1 MSGEEQLTVES
12 VLGPDGRIAR
22 RLSAY
27 EHRPQQ
33 LAMAQAVARAINTQ
47 SHLIVEAGTGV
58 GKSFSYLVPVILE
71 AIQRKQQ
78 ERNSKQSRDS
88 KEGERKRILVST
100 HTIALQEQLIG
111 KDIPFLNAVLP
122 VEFSAV
128 LAKGRSNYISLR
140 RLQAAAARSTATF
153 SETEELRQL
162 SRLQAWTKK
171 TPDGSRADLDFR
183 PLPSVWDEVRSEHG
197 NCLGRK
203 CPTYK
208 DCHYYA
214 ARRRVWNAD
223 LIVVNHALFF
233 ADLALRREGA
243 SVLPDYDVVVLDEA
257 HTVEAVAGDHLGISV
272 SNGQLTYLLGKLY
285 NDRTQKGLLL
295 HHNLKDAQ
303 QMTQRLRF
311 VADDFFDR
319 IAMWRDG
326 SGGNGRAREPLG
338 IDTPLMED
346 MRSLAT
352 RLHRYAENVE
362 EEAQKIELTSA
373 ADRLIMLSLG
383 LDTWLRQ
390 QMDDAVYWVE
400 ISGRK
405 RQIVELVSTPID
417 IGPVLRDELFNQTST
432 VVLTSATLSVGGNVG
447 RIGNPS
453 SAAAHPRDRDG
464 LTIRPTEEEEG
475 GSAAFAYIRSR
486 LGLTRAAELKLGS
499 PFDYRRQARLII
511 ATKMPDPSRE
521 AAAFDRAAG
530 ERIKRHVLETGG
542 RAFVLFTSYRML
554 KTTADRLTSWFAEQN
569 LTLLC
574 QGEGVQRTALLERFK
589 SDPRSVLFG
598 TESFWQGVDVP
609 GDALQNVIITRLP
622 FSVPDHPLLQAR
634 VERIRE
640 NGGNPFME
648 YQVPEAVIK
657 LRQGF
662 GRLIRTQEDTGQ
674 VVILDPRVRTKPYG
688 RTFLASLPE
697 CEVILDDA
705 PAGLSR

>member
-1 MSGEEQLTVES
+1 VTDQSALTVES
-12 VLGPDGRIAR
+12 VLGTEGHIAR
-22 RLSAY
+22 RLPTY
-27 EHRPQQ
+27 EQRPQQ
-33 LAMAQAVARAINTQ
+33 LAMGQAVADAIADE

-58 GKSFSYLVPVILE
+58 GKSFAYLVPVILE
-71 AIQRKQQ
+71 SIQRKQQ
-78 ERNSKQSRDS
+78 DDQAKNS
-88 KEGERKRILVST
+88 ERKRILVST

-140 RLQAAAARSTATF
+140 RLQAAAQRSSAIF
-153 SETEELRQL
+153 GEQQELQQLRSLQGWTE
-162 SRLQAWTKK
+162 K

-233 ADLALRREGA
+233 ADLALRREGV

-272 SNGQLTYLLGKLY
+272 SNGQLTYQFNKLY

-295 HHNLKDAQ
+295 HHNLKQAQ
-303 QMTQRLRF
+303 QLTLRLRILT
-311 VADDFFDR
+311 DELFDR
-319 IAMWRDG
+319 IAIWRDR
-326 SGGNGRAREPLG
+326 SGGNGRARQPLE
-338 IDTPLMED
+338 IETPLMDEL
-346 MRSLAT
+346 RTLAT
-352 RLHRYAENVE
+352 SLHQYAENIE
-362 EEAQKIELTSA
+362 DEAQKIELTAA
-373 ADRLIMLSLG
+373 ADRLISLSLA
-383 LDTWLRQ
+383 LDTWLKQ
-390 QMDDAVYWVE
+390 KLDDAVYWVE

-405 RQIVELVSTPID
+405 RQTIELVSTPID
-417 IGPVLRDELFNQTST
+417 IGPVLRDELFNQTKT
-432 VVLTSATLSVGGNVG
+432 VVLTSATLSVGGQ
-447 RIGNPS
+447 S
-453 SAAAHPRDRDG
+453 DDG
-464 LTIRPTEEEEG
+464 PDADFG
-475 GSAAFAYIRSR
+475 YVRSR
-486 LGLTRAAELKLGS
+486 LGLTKARELQLGS
-499 PFDYRRQARLII
+499 PFDYHRQAKLILP
-511 ATKMPDPSRE
+511 ARMPDPARD
-521 AAAFDRAAG
+521 AAAFDRACV
-530 ERIKRHVLETGG
+530 EQIKRHVLDTDG

-554 KTTADRLTSWFAEQN
+554 KGTADRLTSWFAQQN

-574 QGEGVQRTALLERFK
+574 QGDGMQRTALLEKFK

-640 NGGNPFME
+640 QGGNPFME

-662 GRLIRTQEDTGQ
+662 GRLIRSASDTGQ

-688 RTFLASLPE
+688 RTFLSSLPD
-697 CEVILDDA
+697 CRVIIDNMVDE
-705 PAGLSR
+705 PA